1 MASTR
6 LCKNSSHQHVRRFV
20 MLMHFLFASS
30 AANGGADSAGYS
42 LLKSCRLE
50 ELESRDFEDGG
61 AGGEKTA
68 FSLRSFFT

>member
-1 MASTR
+1 
-6 LCKNSSHQHVRRFV
+6 VGGF
-20 MLMHFLFASS
+20 FASS

>member
-1 MASTR
+1 MRPGLAETNTLAPYKIYPEHYIS
-6 LCKNSSHQHVRRFV
+6 F
-20 MLMHFLFASS
+20 FASS

>member
-1 MASTR
+1 MIISIYG
-6 LCKNSSHQHVRRFV
+6 SSAHANNNGRQVVYGF
-20 MLMHFLFASS
+20 FASS